1 MKLLVR
7 ISASRAGRSARRGR
21 WWTMSKA
28 KHRYEIEG
36 RGWLIASRAAALLG
50 TNAAGIRKLMGDGTL
65 EWRQA
70 RTNSSV
76 LVVDERQVFDL
87 RTERPSWTK
96 EGAFKPV
103 QRVRPRKDPPPSG
116 KGYCVFERKRIPT
129 GETGP
134 HT

>member
-76 LVVDERQVFDL
+76 LVVDERQDRKSVVQGKSVSVRVDL
-87 RTERPSWTK
+87 GGRRIIKQKKRQTECT
-96 EGAFKPV
+96 
-103 QRVRPRKDPPPSG
+103 
-116 KGYCVFERKRIPT
+116 
-129 GETGP
+129 
-134 HT
+134 

>member
-1 MKLLVR
+1 
-7 ISASRAGRSARRGR
+7 
-21 WWTMSKA
+21 MSKA

-87 RTERPSWTK
+87 RHERQRWKK
-96 EGAFKPV
+96 EGAFKPEP
-103 QRVRPRKDPPPSG
+103 RVRQRKAPPPSG
-116 KGYCVFERKRIPT
+116 KGYGVFERTWNPT
-129 GETGP
+129 GVQRPIKDRPE
-134 HT
+134 